1 MKRRLLIAILVT
13 AVLILVATVLVT
25 GVVPKGT
32 VTLHL
37 DKDTYHPN
45 DTVNI
50 TLRSLRTGEVQLG
63 TLFGLQ
69 RFEDD
74 NWVEIPLDRPWTLQI
89 IGLRLG
95 QSFQQS
101 FVPADD
107 FAETPK
113 PGRYRVVKEMQI
125 GPIYY
130 GATLETQTLIAE
142 FRIETQ
148 ISEQQSTEP

>member
-50 TLRSLRTGEVQLG
+50 TLR
-63 TLFGLQ
+63 FH
-69 RFEDD
+69 
-74 NWVEIPLDRPWTLQI
+74 WT
-89 IGLRLG
+89 
-95 QSFQQS
+95 
-101 FVPADD
+101 A
-107 FAETPK
+107 
-113 PGRYRVVKEMQI
+113 PGPFK
-125 GPIYY
+125 
-130 GATLETQTLIAE
+130 
-142 FRIETQ
+142 
-148 ISEQQSTEP
+148 S